1 MKLICAVNNDWAIGY
16 RQNLLY
22 DIPQDMQYF
31 KYVTM
36 GKTVIMG
43 TNTFNSL
50 RVKPL
55 PNRTNIVLSNSIS
68 TYYNTIVCN
77 SVSSLKTA
85 IKDIPTDD
93 IIVIGGQSIY
103 SLLLPECSTA
113 YITKVYSSTL
123 ADAYF
128 PVNLDMSNTWRLVK
142 RSEWYNHNGISYN
155 FNTYIRTNQ

>member
-1 MKLICAVNNDWAIGY
+1 MKLICAVSNDWAIGY
-16 RQNLLY
+16 KQNLLY
-22 DIPQDMQYF
+22 NIPQDMQYF
-31 KYVTM
+31 KSVTM

-43 TNTFNSL
+43 ANTFNSL

-55 PNRTNIVLSNSIS
+55 PNRTNVVLSNSIS
-68 TYYNTIVCN
+68 TYHDTTVCN
-77 SVSSLKTA
+77 SVSSLKMA

-93 IIVIGGQSIY
+93 IIVIGGQSVY
-103 SLLLPECSTA
+103 SLLLSKCSTA

-128 PVNLDMSNTWRLVK
+128 PVNLDRCNSWRLIE
-142 RSEWYNHNGISYN
+142 RSELYIHNGISYN